1 MKSKRR
7 ILLFISLIVAGI
19 LLFNTVGFFCVSAIV
34 YESVFDYRY
43 TTNADDFFEVSDF
56 PALTRERHTFTS
68 NKGQMLVGYLYEDDR
83 YTLPKKGVV
92 VFAHGLGGGGQTGYM
107 DIFYYLT
114 SKGYYVFAYDATGSC
129 TSEGWGTTGLIQSAL
144 DLHAALTYVE
154 GDETLKTLPKCLMGH
169 SWGGYAVA
177 AGLYFGHDVK
187 ASASVAG
194 YSDAIQMMMRFA
206 TATMGK
212 ATALLRPL
220 AYVEHL
226 ILFGKY
232 ATLTAVDGINRANIP
247 VMLIHGTADELVRYD
262 ITGIV
267 AHKDEIT
274 NPNVIIY
281 PMSDKGQDAHSTI
294 FHNAKSVEEIARI
307 NARLSELEQKY
318 GQNVPNEERQRVL
331 DGADLDLYN
340 LPNDKLLGDINT
352 FFEEALKK

>member
-1 MKSKRR
+1 MPFIIFLGAVLVWFAVTLLITHCIMRANFGRGEYKPYPTPEYYYDHYKANYPRR
-7 ILLFISLIVAGI
+7 NVSFYSGKNRLQGYIFGEQNTKGLL
-19 LLFNTVGFFCVSAIV
+19 
-34 YESVFDYRY
+34 
-43 TTNADDFFEVSDF
+43 
-56 PALTRERHTFTS
+56 
-68 NKGQMLVGYLYEDDR
+68 
-83 YTLPKKGVV
+83 
-92 VFAHGLGGGGQTGYM
+92 VFAHGINSGHESYM
-107 DIFYYLT
+107 QEIVWMVDN
-114 SKGYYVFAYDATGSC
+114 GWRVFAYDATGSC
-129 TSEGWGTTGLIQSAL
+129 TSEGRGTTGLIQSAL

-154 GDETLKTLPKCLMGH
+154 SDETLKTLPKCLMGH

-206 TATMGK
+206 SVTMGK
-212 ATALLRPL
+212 ITALLHPL
-220 AYVEHL
+220 AYAEHR

-232 ATLTAVDGINRANIP
+232 ATLSAVDGINRANIP

-274 NPNVIIY
+274 NPNVVIY
-281 PMSDKGQDAHSTI
+281 PMSDKGQDAHSSI

-307 NARLSELEQKY
+307 NAQLSELEQKY

-340 LPNDKLLGDINT
+340 LPNDKLLGDINA

>member
-1 MKSKRR
+1 MPF
-7 ILLFISLIVAGI
+7 IIVLGAVLTLFAVTLFITHRIMRANFGRGEYKTYPTPEYYYDHYKANYPRRNVSFYSGKNRLQGYIFGEENTKG
-19 LLFNTVGFFCVSAIV
+19 LL
-34 YESVFDYRY
+34 
-43 TTNADDFFEVSDF
+43 
-56 PALTRERHTFTS
+56 
-68 NKGQMLVGYLYEDDR
+68 
-83 YTLPKKGVV
+83 
-92 VFAHGLGGGGQTGYM
+92 VFAHGINSGHESYM
-107 DIFYYLT
+107 QEIVWFIDN
-114 SKGYYVFAYDATGSC
+114 GWRVFAYDATGSC
-129 TSEGWGTTGLIQSAL
+129 TSEGRGTTGLIQSAL

-154 GDETLKTLPKCLMGH
+154 SDETLKNLPKCLMGH

-206 TATMGK
+206 AATMGK

-281 PMSDKGQDAHSTI
+281 PMSDKGQDAHSSI

-307 NARLSELEQKY
+307 NAQLGELEQKY
-318 GQNVPNEERQRVL
+318 GQNIPNEERQRIL